1 MSYRDSKEFDTFV
14 RDNFKIECVGCES
27 ILDDITPFHISNA
40 E

>member
-1 MSYRDSKEFDTFV
+1 MSYSVSDKFGKFV
-14 RDNFKIECVGCES
+14 RANFKIECVDCES

>member
-1 MSYRDSKEFDTFV
+1 MSYRDSEEFGTFV
-14 RDNFKIECVGCES
+14 RANFKIECVGCES